1 MAVRGGTRVPGDNG
15 RMPALDEWFPGAS
28 TPDRRV
34 DRRGRPRRRRRRGL
48 TRLLVASALVGSGV
62 ALLAAPAVGGAGLG
76 ARQAVSWWE
85 ALPSDLPLDAPL
97 PQRSVMLAA
106 DGRTVV
112 ATFYGE
118 NRVPVGLARVPKVMV
133 DAVLAVEDDRF
144 YEHGPVDIRGT
155 VRALANNY
163 RGGNR
168 QGGSGITQQF
178 VKNLLLTN
186 AHTDQ
191 ERRTVTAV
199 SLTRK
204 LREARY
210 AVAAEKVLGKDGIL
224 GSYLNTVY
232 FGRGAYGVGA
242 AAQRYFGVPVGKLTL
257 AQAAT
262 LAGILKSPTAYD
274 PVSHPARSKVRRDV
288 VLDRMVETGRLTR
301 PQAAAARS
309 QKLVTHL
316 TTPAN
321 GCSRSRYPFF
331 CQLVRDTIASDPA
344 FGATQQARDEAL
356 FRGGMTIR
364 TTLEPAAMTAAQQAV
379 DAALKPTNRV
389 ATSIAVVRPGT
400 GEVTA
405 IATSRRW
412 GTVARKGQTE
422 LILPAIARFQP
433 GSTFKPVVLAT
444 ALERGISPYTRIDT
458 PDGYVPATM
467 NHPAGGFHNDDNS
480 GHGSLDAFGATAASV
495 NTYYVQLIER
505 TGVVAAADMAGRLG
519 ITSLPRTGARAIT
532 RRDASL
538 ALGAYEVS
546 PIELA
551 GVYATLAA
559 HGRACRPVVIT
570 SVRLSDGTS
579 VAPPA
584 ARCHQAVSAAVAD
597 TVTDVLQGTFGPAGT
612 AAGLALAGRPAA
624 GKTGTTNNS
633 GATWFAGYTPQ
644 LAAAVWVG
652 DPRGPQYALR
662 GITAYGQTLDKV
674 FGRSVAGPIWRQAM
688 DSLHKGQPAALFP
701 RVDPTVLV
709 ASRPSLPD
717 VRGLTRDAAVTELL
731 AAGYVVT
738 IAPKTAAPDPLLA
751 EGYVASQSPAPG
763 APVGPGAAVKLVL
776 TAGSQTRVVVPQPG
790 ASPTP

>member
-1 MAVRGGTRVPGDNG
+1 M
-15 RMPALDEWFPGAS
+15 
-28 TPDRRV
+28 
-34 DRRGRPRRRRRRGL
+34 

-62 ALLAAPAVGGAGLG
+62 ALLAAPAVGGAGVG
-76 ARQAVSWWE
+76 ARQAVAWWE
-85 ALPSDLPLDAPL
+85 GLPSDLPLDEQL
-97 PQRSVMLAA
+97 PQRSIMLAA

-118 NRVPVGLARVPKVMV
+118 NRVPVRLVQVPSVMV
-133 DAVLAVEDDRF
+133 DAVLSVEDDRF
-144 YEHGPVDIRGT
+144 YEHGPVDLRGT

-186 AHTDQ
+186 ARTDA

-199 SLTRK
+199 SLARK

-210 AVAAEKVLGKDGIL
+210 AVEAEKVLGKDGIL
-224 GSYLNTVY
+224 ESYLNTVY

-242 AAQRYFGVPVGKLTL
+242 AAQRYFAKPVGKLTL
-257 AQAAT
+257 AEAAT

-274 PVSHPARSKVRRDV
+274 PAAHPVRSTVRRNV
-288 VLDRMVETGRLTR
+288 VLERMVETGRITKA
-301 PQAAAARS
+301 QAAVARA
-309 QKLVTHL
+309 QKLATHL

-331 CQLVRDTIASDPA
+331 CQLVRDTIATDPA
-344 FGATQQARDEAL
+344 FGATQEARDEVL

-364 TTLEPAAMTAAQQAV
+364 TTLEPAAMAAAQQAV

-389 ATSIAVVRPGT
+389 ATAMAVVRPGT

-405 IATSRRW
+405 LATNRRW
-412 GTVARKGQTE
+412 GTAAGKRQTE
-422 LILPAIARFQP
+422 LVLPALPRFQP

-467 NHPAGGFHNDDNS
+467 NHPAGGFHNDDNR
-480 GHGSLDAFGATAASV
+480 GHGRIDAFAATAESV
-495 NTYYVQLIER
+495 NTFYVQLIER
-505 TGVVAAADMAGRLG
+505 TGVLPAADMAGRLG
-519 ITSLPRTGARAIT
+519 VTSIPRTGKRAIT

-546 PIELA
+546 PLELA
-551 GVYATLAA
+551 GVYAALAA
-559 HGRACRPVVIT
+559 HGRACRPVVIS
-570 SVRLSDGTS
+570 SVKLTDGTS
-579 VAPPA
+579 VPPPA
-584 ARCHQAVSAAVAD
+584 PRCHQAVSAAVAD
-597 TVTDVLQGTFGPAGT
+597 TVTAVLRGTFGAGGT
-612 AAGLALAGRPAA
+612 ASGLALAGRPAA

-652 DPRGPQYALR
+652 DPRGPQYSLR
-662 GITAYGQTLDKV
+662 GVTAYGQTFDKV
-674 FGRSVAGPIWRQAM
+674 FGRSIAGPEWRQAM
-688 DSLHKGQPAALFP
+688 NAMLRGQPVLQFDQ
-701 RVDPTVLV
+701 VDPAVLV
-709 ASRPSLPD
+709 TSRPALPD
-717 VRGLTRDAAVTELL
+717 VRGLTRDAAVTELVL
-731 AAGYVVT
+731 AGYSVR
-738 IAPKTAAPDPLLA
+738 IDPKTAPKDPLLPP
-751 EGYVASQSPAPG
+751 GYVAAQSPDPG
-763 APVGPGAAVKLVL
+763 APVGPGTSVRLVL
-776 TAGSQTRVVVPQPG
+776 TDGSQTRVVVPQPG
-790 ASPTP
+790 ASPPSASPPGG